1 MLDKIVIKG
10 AREHN
15 LKNINVE
22 IPKNKFVVITGVSG
36 SGKSSLA
43 FDTIYSE
50 GQRRYVESLS
60 AYARQFIGQMTKPDV
75 DSIEGLAPAIS
86 IEQKT
91 TNRNPRSTVGTITE
105 VYDYMRLLFA
115 HIGTA
120 HCPVCN
126 RAVEKQS
133 IEEIVEGAIERF
145 QEKDKIIILS
155 PVIKDKKGTHKNLFL
170 NLLKKGF
177 VRARVNGEILYL
189 EDEISLD
196 KNKKHNIEVVIDR
209 LVLKKDDKEFLSRL
223 TQGVE
228 SASELSN
235 GKIVLNVNGEDY
247 HYSENYACPEHEEIS
262 IPDLTPRL
270 FSFNAPFGA
279 CPECKGI
286 GKKLEVDENKLIEDE
301 ELSILDGG
309 MYIPGASSRKGYS
322 WEIFKAMAKAFDID
336 ISIPIKKMNKRDL
349 DIIFHGASEKFRFDY
364 EGEDFQFH
372 GYKEYEGA
380 VKNLERRYYETFSDA
395 MKEEIENKYMIER
408 VCKVCN
414 GKRLKPEVLAVTV
427 GDKNIMELCDM
438 SIKDALNFF
447 NAITLTTKQ
456 EKIAKE
462 ILKEIRERLS
472 FMINVG
478 LDYLS
483 LGRETK
489 TLSGGESQRIRL
501 ATQIGSGLTGVLYV
515 LDEPSIGLHQKD
527 NDKLLATL
535 GRLKDL
541 GNTLIVVEHD
551 EDTMIQAD
559 EIIDIGPRA
568 GAYGGEIVAHGTP
581 QEVMKNPNS
590 LTGKYL
596 KGELKISVPN
606 SRRSWDKALKVI
618 GAKGNNLKNI
628 DVEIPLGVMT
638 VITGVSGSGKSTLIN
653 HTLFPALF
661 NKLNKG
667 KLYPLEYKSIEGTEY
682 LEKVI
687 NIDQSPIGRTPRSNP
702 ATYTKL
708 FDDIRTLFAETKDAK
723 ARGFTKG
730 RFSFNVKGGRC
741 EACQGAGIIKI
752 EMNFLPD
759 VYVECEV
766 CKGKR
771 YNKETLD
778 VFYKG
783 KTISDVLNMSVA
795 EAYEFFQNI
804 PSLERRL
811 KVLIDVGLD
820 YIKLGQPATTLSG
833 GEAQRIKLATELS
846 KMTKGKTIYIL
857 DEPTTGLHFEDIR
870 KLLEVLNR
878 LVEKGNSVVIIE
890 HNLDVIKTADYIID
904 IGPDGGDRGGTVV
917 ACGTPEEIAKVEKS
931 YTGKYIK
938 RMLDSNID
946 DKKVIPVPKRKSRKK
961 VELEVA
967 ENEIKLEEEKSKSKR
982 GERIDV

>member
-15 LKNINVE
+15 LKNIDIE

-126 RAVEKQS
+126 RPVEKQS
-133 IEEIVEGAIERF
+133 IEEIVEGALDRF
-145 QEKDKIIILS
+145 QEGNKMIVLA

-189 EDEISLD
+189 EDEITLD

-209 LVLKKDDKEFLSRL
+209 LVLKKEDKEFQSRL

-235 GKIVLNVNGEDY
+235 GKIILNVNGEDFS
-247 HYSENYACPEHEEIS
+247 YSENYACPEHEEVS

-309 MYIPGASSRKGYS
+309 MYIPGASTRKGYS
-322 WEIFKAMAKAFDID
+322 WEIFKAMAKAFNID
-336 ISIPIKKMNKRDL
+336 ISKPMKEMSKRDL
-349 DIIFHGASEKFRFDY
+349 DIVFHGASEKFRFDY
-364 EGEDFQFH
+364 EGDDFQFH

-438 SIKDALNFF
+438 SIKDALSFF
-447 NAITLTTKQ
+447 NQITLTPKQ

-551 EDTMIQAD
+551 EDTMLQAD

-581 QEVMKNPNS
+581 KEVMKNPQS

-596 KGELKISVPN
+596 KGELKIEVPN
-606 SRRSWDKALKVI
+606 SRRSWDKSLKII

-638 VITGVSGSGKSTLIN
+638 VVTGVSGSGKSTLIN

-667 KLYPLEYKSIEGTEY
+667 KLYPLEYKALEGIEY

-702 ATYTKL
+702 ATYTKI

-723 ARGFTKG
+723 THGFTKG

-783 KTISDVLNMSVA
+783 KNISEVLNMSVA

-804 PSLERRL
+804 PSLERKL

-917 ACGTPEEIAKVEKS
+917 ACGTPEDITKVEES

-938 RMLDSNID
+938 RMLENANVESKI
-946 DKKVIPVPKRKSRKK
+946 IPVPKKRGRKK
-961 VELEVA
+961 KELLEVA
-967 ENEIKLEEEKSKSKR
+967 EEEVNLKK
-982 GERIDV
+982 

>member
-1 MLDKIVIKG
+1 MLEKIVIKG

-15 LKNINVE
+15 LKNIDIE
-22 IPKNKFVVITGVSG
+22 IPKNKFIVITGVSG

-75 DSIEGLAPAIS
+75 DSIEGLSPAIS

-115 HIGTA
+115 HVGTA
-120 HCPVCN
+120 HCPVCGKV
-126 RAVEKQS
+126 VEKQS
-133 IEEIVEGAIERF
+133 IEEITENVIEKF
-145 QEKDKIIILS
+145 EDGDKLMILS
-155 PVIKDKKGTHKNLFL
+155 PVVKDKKGTHKNLFV
-170 NLLKKGF
+170 NLLKKGY

-189 EDEISLD
+189 EDEITLD

-209 LVLKKDDKEFLSRL
+209 LVLKKDDKEFVSRL
-223 TQGVE
+223 TQGIE
-228 SASELSN
+228 SSTELSN
-235 GKIVLNVNGEDY
+235 GKVIININGVDN
-247 HYSENYACPEHEEIS
+247 HYSENYACPDHEDIS
-262 IPDLTPRL
+262 IPELIPRL

-286 GKKLEVDENKLIEDE
+286 GKKLEVDENKLILDEDI
-301 ELSILDGG
+301 SILDGG

-322 WEIFKAMAKAFDID
+322 WEIFLAMAKHFNID
-336 ISIPIKKMNKRDL
+336 LSKSVKELSKSEL
-349 DIIFHGASEKFRFDY
+349 EIIMYGAPDKFRFDY
-364 EGEDFQFH
+364 NGSDFNFH

-380 VKNLERRYYETFSDA
+380 VKNLERRYYETFSEA

-414 GKRLKPEVLAVTV
+414 GKRLKKEVLAVTV
-427 GDKNIMELCDM
+427 GNKNIMEICDM
-438 SIKDALNFF
+438 SIKDALTFF
-447 NAITLTTKQ
+447 NGLVLTPKQ
-456 EKIAKE
+456 EQIAKE
-462 ILKEIRERLS
+462 ILKEIRERLT

-527 NDKLLATL
+527 NDKLLSTL
-535 GRLKDL
+535 GRLKEL

-551 EDTMIQAD
+551 EDTMKQAD
-559 EIIDIGPRA
+559 EIIDLGPGA
-568 GAYGGEIVAHGTP
+568 GEFGGNIVAHGTP
-581 QEVMKNPNS
+581 KQIMKNKDS
-590 LTGKYL
+590 MTGKYL
-596 KGELKISVPN
+596 SGKLKIEVPD
-606 SRRSWDKALKVI
+606 SRKQWHNTLKII

-628 DVEIPLGVMT
+628 TVEIPLGVMT

-653 HTLFPALF
+653 QTLYPALF

-667 KLYPLEYKSIEGTEY
+667 KLYPLEYDKIEGIEK

-702 ATYTKL
+702 ATYTKI
-708 FDDIRTLFAETKDAK
+708 FDDIRAIFAETKDAK
-723 ARGFTKG
+723 MHGFSKG

-759 VYVECEV
+759 VYVQCEV
-766 CKGKR
+766 CKGTR
-771 YNKETLD
+771 YNKETLG
-778 VFYKG
+778 VYYKG
-783 KTISDVLNMSVA
+783 KNISDVLNMSVI
-795 EAYEFFQNI
+795 EAYEFFKNI
-804 PSLERRL
+804 PSLERKL
-811 KVLIDVGLD
+811 KVLVDVGLD

-870 KLLEVLNR
+870 KLLEVLQR
-878 LVEKGNSVVIIE
+878 LVAKGNSVVIIE

-904 IGPDGGDRGGTVV
+904 IGPDGGDRGGNVV
-917 ACGTPEEIAKVEKS
+917 GVGRPEEIANLKES

-938 RMLDSNID
+938 KIL
-946 DKKVIPVPKRKSRKK
+946 K
-961 VELEVA
+961 
-967 ENEIKLEEEKSKSKR
+967 ENSKR
-982 GERIDV
+982 SKNV